1 MENTSTPVSTTSVAL
16 RYGLLTG
23 VVSVIYSFILLA
35 TNLEQNTALSLL
47 GLIIL
52 IGGIFLAHK
61 TYKENNDGFMSY
73 GQGLGIGTLVSLI
86 SGLLGGIFRYVYLE
100 FIDPAAAQRVLDQTR
115 AKLEEAGNM
124 SDAQIDQAVQMSQR
138 FSSGPVGLVALV
150 IGSVIIGFLIS
161 LIVAAVTKHNRPE
174 FE

>member
-23 VVSVIYSFILLA
+23 VISVIYSFILLA
-35 TNLEQNTALSLL
+35 SNLEQNTALALL
-47 GLIIL
+47 SVIIL

-61 TYKENNDGFMSY
+61 NFKENNSGFMSY
-73 GQGLGIGTLVSLI
+73 GQGLGIGTLVSLVA
-86 SGLLGGIFRYVYLE
+86 GLLGGIFRYVYME
-100 FIDPAAAQRVLDQTR
+100 FIDPAAGQRALDQAR

-138 FSSGPVGLVALV
+138 FSSGPIGIVVAVL
-150 IGSVIIGFLIS
+150 GSALMGFLIT
-161 LIVAAVTKHNRPE
+161 LIIAAITKHNRPE

>member
-47 GLIIL
+47 SIVIL
-52 IGGIFLAHK
+52 VGGIFLAHK
-61 TYKENNDGFMSY
+61 TYKESNGGFMSY
-73 GQGLGIGTLVSLI
+73 GQGLGIGTLVSLVAGI
-86 SGLLGGIFRYVYLE
+86 LGGIFRYVYVE
-100 FIDPAAAQRVLDQTR
+100 FIDPSVTQRAIDQAR
-115 AKLEEAGNM
+115 AKFEEAGTM
-124 SDAQIDQAVQMSQR
+124 SDAQIDQTIQMTQR
-138 FSSGPVGLVALV
+138 FSSGPMGVVMTVLGSAL
-150 IGSVIIGFLIS
+150 IGFLLS
-161 LIVAAVTKHNRPE
+161 LIIAAITKHNRPE